1 MGDFLWWWWHF
12 LDQDQKAALGGD
24 LMGKQVD
31 VDLGMV
37 IMDLGVAILEGAQVR
52 EEKEEDVVV
61 EDLDRATRMGGL
73 LEVVMTT
80 VVEEILESITS
91 NLPTLLQ

>member
-1 MGDFLWWWWHF
+1 M
-12 LDQDQKAALGGD
+12 DQDQEAALGGD

-37 IMDLGVAILEGAQVR
+37 IMDLGVAILEGTLVR

-61 EDLDRATRMGGL
+61 EDLDRATRMGGV

-80 VVEEILESITS
+80 VEEEILESITS
-91 NLPTLLQ
+91 NFPTLVQ